1 MSVTRKLE
9 QLETLID
16 LAALVNSTLDPLE
29 IRTLAIE
36 SSMRLLDTEAASL
49 ILVDPDSGDLFFD
62 VALGIRGKRLKSLKL
77 QKGQGIA
84 GWVIDNDKPV
94 IIHDVHSDKRFYSI
108 ADAKSSFSTKNM
120 VCVPVKSKNKILG
133 ALESINKKDGIFTDE
148 DRDAL
153 IALANQVAIA
163 VENANLYQQLKET
176 FYSTVEALAE
186 TIEKRDPYT
195 GGHTKRV
202 MNYSYQIGD
211 ALGLSGKDLEEL
223 KLAAIL
229 HDVGKIGIKD
239 DILLKQTSLSHD
251 EMLLMNMHTSYGS
264 EILDHIKYLKD
275 VIPGVQSHH
284 ERLDG
289 TGYPDNLKNDDIP
302 LIAKIIAVS
311 DAFDAMTTDRPYRK
325 ALSLDEA
332 FSELQNFSGLQFDQ
346 EVVNAFLALYHDNKL
361 ITGKQALNP

>member
-1 MSVTRKLE
+1 MSVAKKLE

-16 LAALVNSTLDPLE
+16 LAALVNSTLDPFE
-29 IRTLAIE
+29 IRTFAIE
-36 SSMRLLDTEAASL
+36 ASMSLLNTEAASL
-49 ILVDPDSGDLFFD
+49 ILVDPESGDLFFE
-62 VALGIRGKRLKSLKL
+62 VALGAKGERLKSIKL

-84 GWVIDNDKPV
+84 GWVIDNDKAV
-94 IIHDVHSDKRFYSI
+94 IIHDVHSDQRFYSV
-108 ADAKSSFSTKNM
+108 ADERSSFSTKNM
-120 VCVPVKSKNKILG
+120 ICVPVKSKNKILG
-133 ALESINKKDGIFTDE
+133 ALESINKKEGIFTDE
-148 DRDAL
+148 DKDAL

-163 VENANLYQQLKET
+163 IENANLYQQLKET

-202 MNYSYQIGD
+202 MNYSYQIGKSM
-211 ALGLSGKDLEEL
+211 GLSEKDLEQL

-264 EILDHIKYLKD
+264 EILNHIKYLKD

-289 TGYPDNLKNDDIP
+289 TGYPDNLSSDDIP
-302 LIAKIIAVS
+302 LIARIIAVA

-325 ALSLDEA
+325 AFSFEEA
-332 FSELQNFSGLQFDQ
+332 FSELQNFANLQFDQ
-346 EVVNAFLALYHDNKL
+346 EVVKAFLALRHENNFIEGNRL
-361 ITGKQALNP
+361 